1 MRRKLLT
8 LLLTAALALSLLPA
22 AALAAEE
29 TDPAQPANTEETTPE
44 PEVSFEFVEGNDVY
58 LGPFTE
64 GDAPLSGLS
73 GSLHVK
79 NTGERAI
86 RLNYSWPRCNLTEKF
101 LQVNVTHGITIQ
113 PGESAAIPTGIYA
126 EIPQGYELQVRPRSG
141 LALRHAVTVLNTPG
155 TIDADYRGE
164 IRVILI
170 NHGRSPFTVHKG
182 DRIAQVVLAPALR
195 ADFTAADSLSQTE
208 RGAGGFGSTGV

>member
-1 MRRKLLT
+1 MSVPVR
-8 LLLTAALALSLLPA
+8 
-22 AALAAEE
+22 
-29 TDPAQPANTEETTPE
+29 
-44 PEVSFEFVEGNDVY
+44 
-58 LGPFTE
+58 
-64 GDAPLSGLS
+64 
-73 GSLHVK
+73 
-79 NTGERAI
+79 I
-86 RLNYSWPRCNLTEKF
+86 RLTEDAAIP
-101 LQVNVTHGITIQ
+101 VYGTADAAGADISSASSADITIQ